1 MEENKDMTILENEV
15 NETTKEISN
24 EVKETGST
32 ASGKSKEDIMIDL
45 MKKQLRT
52 SHILLGIMGAI
63 LAFFIIVALV
73 VTPKLITTVQS
84 VNEAVA
90 TINNEILP
98 TVAELDMNEL
108 NDAIATFDKAVSEF
122 DVEEFNAALASL
134 QKAVAQLDVSA
145 LNSAIDNLNTTVEPL
160 ADFIKVFTG
169 NNK

>member
-1 MEENKDMTILENEV
+1 MEENKDMTILENEN

-24 EVKETGST
+24 EVKVTDST
-32 ASGKSKEDIMIDL
+32 ASGKSKEDIMIEL

-108 NDAIATFDKAVSEF
+108 NDAVATFDKAVGEF
-122 DVEEFNAALASL
+122 DVGEFNAALTSL

>member
-1 MEENKDMTILENEV
+1 MEENKDMTILEKEN

-24 EVKETGST
+24 EVKVTDST
-32 ASGKSKEDIMIDL
+32 ASGKSKEDIMIEL

-108 NDAIATFDKAVSEF
+108 NDAVATFDKAVGEF
-122 DVEEFNAALASL
+122 DVGEFNAALTSL